1 MATLSSDIYQLQESK
16 LRAKESILKNLDRY
30 FEINSKE
37 KNIII
42 NYLNKIYYDY
52 PKWKKKGNI

>member
-16 LRAKESILKNLDRY
+16 SRAKESILKNLDRY

-52 PKWKKKGNI
+52 PKWRKKGNI